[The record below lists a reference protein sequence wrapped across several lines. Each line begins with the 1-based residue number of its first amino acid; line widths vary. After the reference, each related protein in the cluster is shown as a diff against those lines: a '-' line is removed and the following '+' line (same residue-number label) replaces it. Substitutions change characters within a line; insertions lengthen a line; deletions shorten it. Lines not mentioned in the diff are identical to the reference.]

1 MLILI
6 VIDVQYSQ
14 KVVFSFENG
23 SNRKNQSSSRCLH
36 LVKKFPTSKISD
48 SNLLLGGGGAPFS
61 HPPLNAIW
69 KNLNCM
75 LFSCEYQ
82 VMKYF

>member
-14 KVVFSFENG
+14 KVIFSFENG

-48 SNLLLGGGGAPFS
+48 SNLLLGCYLEKPELHVVLLWISS
-61 HPPLNAIW
+61 HEVLLIYAV
-69 KNLNCM
+69 
-75 LFSCEYQ
+75 S
-82 VMKYF
+82 KYGF